1 MRAFTLAQRPELKIE
16 FEKLDE
22 RLWPEF
28 MLHGDMNNPDDFT
41 DFDEY
46 QFAYINDSGQ
56 VVAGGQT
63 IPFHWSGV
71 TEELPETMD
80 AILQNALANREAIA
94 ATSAP
99 DTQRVNYLCAIAALV
114 DEPARGQGMS
124 RTILLEMKELAR
136 RNGLLGVVAPVR
148 PTFKPNH
155 PELSIDKY
163 ADWRREDGQL
173 YDPWLRVHEQLGG
186 KRLGFAPRAFSVTAS
201 VADWQR
207 WTSVAFDHTGAYVVP
222 GALVP
227 VEIDLESD
235 TGTYVEPSVWY
246 LHSPS

>member
-1 MRAFTLAQRPELKIE
+1 MRAFTLAQRPDLNIE

-28 MLHGDMNNPDDFT
+28 MLHGDMNNPDDYSK
-41 DFDEY
+41 FDEY
-46 QFAYINDSGQ
+46 QFAYINESGQ
-56 VVAGGQT
+56 VIAGGQT

-71 TEELPETMD
+71 TEELPETLDEVM
-80 AILQNALANREAIA
+80 QNALANREATVA
-94 ATSAP
+94 VSAP
-99 DTQRVNYLCAIAALV
+99 GTQQLNYLCAVAALV

-124 RTILLEMKELAR
+124 RAILLEMKKLAR
-136 RNGLLGVVAPVR
+136 RHGLFGVVAPVR
-148 PTFKPNH
+148 PTLKSEH
-155 PELSIDKY
+155 PEVSIEKY
-163 ADWRREDGQL
+163 ANWRREDGQL

-186 KRLGFAPRAFSVTAS
+186 KRLGIAPRAFSVIAS

-207 WTSVAFDHTGAYVVP
+207 WTGVAFDHTGAHMVP

-227 VEIDLESD
+227 VEIDFESD

-246 LHSPS
+246 LHSLS

>member
-1 MRAFTLAQRPELKIE
+1 MRAFTLAQRPALKPE

-22 RLWPEF
+22 CLWPEF
-28 MLHGDMNNPDDFT
+28 MHHGDMNNPDDYSK
-41 DFDEY
+41 FDEY
-46 QFAYINDSGQ
+46 QFAFINESDQ

-71 TEELPETMD
+71 TEELPESLD
-80 AILQNALANREAIA
+80 AVMQNALSYREPAVSA
-94 ATSAP
+94 SAP
-99 DTQRVNYLCAIAALV
+99 VSKRVNYLCAVAALV
-114 DEPARGQGMS
+114 DESVRGQGMS

-148 PTFKPNH
+148 PTFKPEH
-155 PELSIDKY
+155 PELSIDEY

-173 YDPWLRVHEQLGG
+173 YDPWLRTHERLGG
-186 KRLGFAPRAFSVTAS
+186 KRLGLAPRAFSVIAC

-207 WTSVAFDHTGAYVVP
+207 WTGIAFDHTGAYVVP

-227 VEIDLESD
+227 VEINLESD
-235 TGTYVEPSVWY
+235 TGIYVEPSVWY
-246 LHSPS
+246 LHSLS

>member
-1 MRAFTLAQRPELKIE
+1 MKSFTLAQRPDLNAE
-16 FEKLDE
+16 FEALDA

-28 MLHGDMNNPDDFT
+28 MFHGDMNDPDDYSL
-41 DFDEY
+41 FDAY
-46 QFAYINDSGQ
+46 QFVYVDESDQ
-56 VVAGGQT
+56 VIAGGQT

-80 AILQNALANREAIA
+80 EVMQNAIANREAPGV
-94 ATSAP
+94 TGTP
-99 DTQRVNYLCAIAALV
+99 TRQRVNYLCAVAALV

-148 PTFKPNH
+148 PNFKPKH
-155 PELSIDKY
+155 PELPIDEY
-163 ADWRREDGQL
+163 ADWRREDGEL
-173 YDPWLRVHEQLGG
+173 YDPWLRTHERLGG
-186 KRLGFAPRAFSVTAS
+186 KRLGIAPRAFSVIAS
-201 VADWQR
+201 VADWHR
-207 WTSVAFDHTGAYVVP
+207 WTGVSFDHTGAHVVP

-235 TGTYVEPSVWY
+235 TGTYIEPSVWY
-246 LHSPS
+246 LHSLS

>member
-1 MRAFTLAQRPELKIE
+1 LKTE

-28 MLHGDMNNPDDFT
+28 MLHGDMNNPDDYSK
-41 DFDEY
+41 FDEY
-46 QFAYINDSGQ
+46 QFAYINDSDQ
-56 VVAGGQT
+56 IIAGGQT

-71 TEELPETMD
+71 TEELPETMN
-80 AILQNALANREAIA
+80 AILQNALANRAEAV
-94 ATSAP
+94 ATNAP
-99 DTQRVNYLCAIAALV
+99 DTQRVNYLCAIAAIV
-114 DEPARGQGMS
+114 DESARGQGMS

-136 RNGLLGVVAPVR
+136 RKGLLGVVAPVR
-148 PTFKPNH
+148 PTFKPKH
-155 PELSIDKY
+155 PELSIDEY

-186 KRLGFAPRAFSVTAS
+186 RRLGLAPRAFSVTAS

-207 WTSVAFDHTGAYVVP
+207 WTGVAFDHTGAYVIP

-227 VEIDLESD
+227 VAIDLESD
-235 TGTYVEPSVWY
+235 TGTYIEPSVWY
-246 LHSPS
+246 LHNPS

>member
-1 MRAFTLAQRPELKIE
+1 MRAFTLAQRPALKTELD
-16 FEKLDE
+16 KLDE

-28 MLHGDMNNPDDFT
+28 MLHGDMQNPDDFS

-46 QFAYINDSGQ
+46 QFAYVNESDQ
-56 VVAGGQT
+56 VIAGGQT

-80 AILQNALANREAIA
+80 AVLQNALANRKSTV

-99 DTQRVNYLCAIAALV
+99 ASRRANYLCAVAALV
-114 DEPARGQGMS
+114 DKSARGQGMS

-136 RNGLLGVVAPVR
+136 RSGLLGVVAPVR
-148 PTFKPNH
+148 PTFKPRH
-155 PELSIDKY
+155 PEVSIDEY

-173 YDPWLRVHEQLGG
+173 YDPWLRTHEQIGG
-186 KRLGFAPRAFSVTAS
+186 KRLGLARRAFSVIAS

-207 WTSVAFDHTGAYVVP
+207 WTGVAFDQSGAYVVP

-227 VEIDLESD
+227 VEINLETD

-246 LHSPS
+246 LHSLS